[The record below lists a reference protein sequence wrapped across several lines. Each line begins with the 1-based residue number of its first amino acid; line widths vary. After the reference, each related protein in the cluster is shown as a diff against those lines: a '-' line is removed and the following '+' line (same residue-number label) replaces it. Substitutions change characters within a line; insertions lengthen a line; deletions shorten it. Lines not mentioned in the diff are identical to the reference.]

1 MPKGGLE
8 PPRAYAHCA
17 LNAARLPIPPL
28 RRSLEEYTAYVVG
41 STRRVLLVL
50 GAPPK
55 LRRPLLANSSIGMA
69 KDSERPTDKISIA
82 RNKRARF
89 DYEILDS
96 WEAGIVLTGTEVKSL
111 RDGRANIGD
120 AYGIVRDGEIFL
132 INMHVAP
139 YERGGYANHEPER
152 TRKLLLHRKEIRRLI
167 GAVER
172 QGLTLIPLELY
183 FRKGVAK
190 VTLALG
196 KGKKL
201 HDKRETTRRRDAE
214 REMARAIRSR

>member
-1 MPKGGLE
+1 M
-8 PPRAYAHCA
+8 
-17 LNAARLPIPPL
+17 
-28 RRSLEEYTAYVVG
+28 T
-41 STRRVLLVL
+41 
-50 GAPPK
+50 
-55 LRRPLLANSSIGMA
+55 
-69 KDSERPTDKISIA
+69 KDSERPTDKVSIA

-111 RDGRANIGD
+111 RDGKANIGD
-120 AYGIVRDGEIFL
+120 ANCIVRDSEIFL
-132 INMHVAP
+132 INMHIAP
-139 YERGGYANHEPER
+139 YERGGYANHEAER

-183 FRKGVAK
+183 FKKGVAT
-190 VTLALG
+190 VRRALG
-196 KGKKL
+196 MGKTRP
-201 HDKRETTRRRDAE
+201 DTRETPRRRDAE